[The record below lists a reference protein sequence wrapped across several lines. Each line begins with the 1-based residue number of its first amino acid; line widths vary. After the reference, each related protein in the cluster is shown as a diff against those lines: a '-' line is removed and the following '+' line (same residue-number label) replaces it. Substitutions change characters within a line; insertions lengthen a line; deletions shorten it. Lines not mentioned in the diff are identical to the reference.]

1 MSTEEYSIGYA
12 DGKRDGY
19 NEGVVDGHQ
28 AATSRQDA
36 KIKALVEALTEI
48 TELDA
53 SDTEEGFNEWGE
65 AFCFGE
71 AKRIAGE
78 ALAVKETP

>member
-28 AATSRQDA
+28 AATTRHEA
-36 KIKALVEALTEI
+36 KIKALVEALHMYQKAGVGSSTDYPAQWTAYTTSLLAI
-48 TELDA
+48 
-53 SDTEEGFNEWGE
+53 E
-65 AFCFGE
+65 A
-71 AKRIAGE
+71 A
-78 ALAVKETP
+78 KETP

>member
-28 AATSRQDA
+28 AATTRQEA
-36 KIKALVEALTEI
+36 KIKALRDSLNAGDKPPQVG
-48 TELDA
+48 LD
-53 SDTEEGFNEWGE
+53 
-65 AFCFGE
+65 
-71 AKRIAGE
+71 
-78 ALAVKETP
+78 